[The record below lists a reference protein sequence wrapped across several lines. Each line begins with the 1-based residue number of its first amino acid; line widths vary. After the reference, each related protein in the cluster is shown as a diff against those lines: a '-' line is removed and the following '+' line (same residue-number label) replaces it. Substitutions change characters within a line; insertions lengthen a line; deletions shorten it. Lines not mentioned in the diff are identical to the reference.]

1 LNTII
6 FTKKERTFDWINL
19 FQPSEDELK
28 TMAETLNISQMYIQD
43 ILQTEH
49 LPKVE
54 QVGNQNCYF
63 LISRVLDPDLKG
75 KDFKLMHEATR
86 KIAIFLTDKQ
96 VITIERGTFNWLEE
110 MMGKA
115 GNDISYSTSF
125 QLVCRLLK
133 HSFKSFEPLILRLGS
148 DLDFYEGKLFE
159 NEKFP
164 PFAKSLYNI
173 RRKAAILKR
182 LFTVSSIL
190 PDFMEDNTKSDPV
203 AQDAI
208 DMYRRIETMIEDV
221 NERSVSLIN
230 LNLSVS
236 SQRSNEVMRFLT
248 IYSAFFMPLT
258 FLVGIY
264 GMNFK
269 FMPELDWRYG
279 YAFCWLLMIGMAG
292 FHFLWFKRKNWL

>member
-1 LNTII
+1 MNTTI
-6 FTKKERTFDWINL
+6 FTKKERSFEWINL
-19 FQPSEDELK
+19 FQPAEDELK
-28 TMAETLNISQMYIQD
+28 SMAENLSISQMYIQD

-54 QVGNQNCYF
+54 QVGNENCFF
-63 LISRVLDPDLKG
+63 LIARVLDPDLKG
-75 KDFKLMHEATR
+75 KDYKLMHEATR
-86 KIAIFLTDKQ
+86 KLAIFFKDNQ

-110 MMGKA
+110 MKTKA
-115 GNDISYSTSF
+115 DVDFSYNTSF

-133 HSFKSFEPLILRLGS
+133 QSFKSFEPLILRLGS
-148 DLDFYEGKLFE
+148 DLDFYEGKLFD

-173 RRKAAILKR
+173 RRKAAIMKR
-182 LFTVSSIL
+182 LFTVSSVL
-190 PDFMEDNTKSDPV
+190 LDFLDDHANSDPI

-264 GMNFK
+264 GMNFE
-269 FMPELDWRYG
+269 FMPEINWRWG
-279 YAFCWLLMIGMAG
+279 YSFCWFLMIGLAG
-292 FHFLWFKRKNWL
+292 FHFWWFKRKNWL

>member
-1 LNTII
+1 LNYTI
-6 FTKKERTFDWINL
+6 FSKKDRSFEWINL
-19 FQPSEDELK
+19 FQPAEDELK
-28 TMAETLNISQMYIQD
+28 TMAENLNISQMYIQD
-43 ILQTEH
+43 ILQSEH

-54 QVGNQNCYF
+54 QVGNENCYF
-63 LISRVLDPDLKG
+63 LIARVLDQDLGG

-86 KIAIFLTDKQ
+86 KLAIFFKEDQ
-96 VITIERGTFNWLEE
+96 VITIERGTFSWLEE
-110 MMGKA
+110 MTSKA
-115 GNDISYSTSF
+115 GGDNSYSSAF

-133 HSFKSFEPLILRLGS
+133 QSFRSFEPLILRLGS
-148 DLDFYEGKLFE
+148 DLDFYEGKLFD

-164 PFAKSLYNI
+164 PFAKSLYAI

-182 LFTVSSIL
+182 LFTVSTVL
-190 PDFMEDNTKSDPV
+190 LDFLEDHAKSDPI

-258 FLVGIY
+258 FLVGVY
-264 GMNFK
+264 GMNFQ
-269 FMPELDWRYG
+269 FMPEINWRWG
-279 YAFCWLLMIGMAG
+279 YAFCWFLMIGMAG
-292 FHFLWFKRKNWL
+292 FHFWWFRRKNWL

>member
-1 LNTII
+1 
-6 FTKKERTFDWINL
+6 
-19 FQPSEDELK
+19 
-28 TMAETLNISQMYIQD
+28 MYIQD
-43 ILQTEH
+43 ILQSEH

-54 QVGNQNCYF
+54 QVGNENCYF
-63 LISRVLDPDLKG
+63 LIARVLDQDLGG

-86 KIAIFLTDKQ
+86 KLAIFFKEDQ
-96 VITIERGTFNWLEE
+96 VITIERGTFSWLEE
-110 MMGKA
+110 MTSKA
-115 GNDISYSTSF
+115 GGDNSYSSAF

-133 HSFKSFEPLILRLGS
+133 QSFRSFEPLILRLGS
-148 DLDFYEGKLFE
+148 DLDFYEGKLFD

-164 PFAKSLYNI
+164 PFAKSLYAI

-182 LFTVSSIL
+182 LFTVSTVL
-190 PDFMEDNTKSDPV
+190 LDFLEDHAKSDPI

-258 FLVGIY
+258 FLVGVY
-264 GMNFK
+264 GMNFQ
-269 FMPELDWRYG
+269 FMPEINWRWG
-279 YAFCWLLMIGMAG
+279 YAFCWFLMIGMAG
-292 FHFLWFKRKNWL
+292 FHFWWFRRKNWL